1 MTGADG
7 DSPWLSDDQQ
17 QVWRL
22 FLAVQAL
29 LPASLDDQLARD
41 GDLSH
46 TSYIVLA
53 LLSEAPQ
60 RWLRMSTLAGAVTM
74 SASRVS
80 HAVARLEERGLVRRE
95 RAPEDGRGNRAV
107 LTDRGYEVLVA
118 AAPGHAAAVKELV
131 FGGLSAEH
139 LRQFGEVLAI
149 VERRLRADEAGRGAP
164 GRTSSDRPV
173 T

>member
-29 LPASLDDQLARD
+29 LPASLDAQLARD

-80 HAVARLEERGLVRRE
+80 HAVARLEARGLVRRE

-107 LTDRGYEVLVA
+107 LTDKGYEVLVA

-131 FGGLSAEH
+131 FGGLSAAQ
-139 LRQFGEVLAI
+139 LRQFGEVLGI
-149 VERRLRADEAGRGAP
+149 IERRLRFEETDRGAP
-164 GRTSSDRPV
+164 GRAGGDRPV